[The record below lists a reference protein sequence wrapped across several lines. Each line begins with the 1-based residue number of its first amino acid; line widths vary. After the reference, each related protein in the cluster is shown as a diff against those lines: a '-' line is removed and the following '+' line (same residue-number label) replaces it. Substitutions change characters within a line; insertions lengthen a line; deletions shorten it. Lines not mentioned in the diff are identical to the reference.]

1 MSTKYLIKAKRNIFK
16 VLLANALNV
25 VMWIYVITAVMLFVT
40 GVLDLN
46 TEGFRILK
54 AVLKITNEE
63 IRVFVII
70 SIVWFTIS
78 FLILWIWNRYNYRR
92 YGKLNRRKYP
102 GETTREEI
110 LKLDLISPEIY
121 TNLQEN
127 KIIILETSPVRDI
140 SRGDRG

>member
-121 TNLQEN
+121 TNLQKN
-127 KIIILETSPVRDI
+127 KITILETSPVRDI